1 MLYIGLIHKDTGS
14 EYGVSFPDFP
24 GCVTAGV
31 SLEEARVMAQEALT
45 LHVEGMLE
53 DGEAKLFDPIV
64 LHHIKLGRERSE
76 GVGPLGHEI
85 RIAHVRPFAG
95 IRHVH
100 APVVVSHAPFPSS

>member
-1 MLYIGLIHKDTGS
+1 MLYIGLIHKDPGS

-31 SLEEARVMAQEALT
+31 SLEEARIMAQEALT

-85 RIAHVRPFAG
+85 RTA
-95 IRHVH
+95 HVH